1 MFDAYTQFA
10 GFWRRLAAELLD
22 GLIYAPISLLVY
34 YQAYGTEIF
43 TAEWGGEPDLLMFS
57 MDYLIPAL
65 ITVWM
70 WQRFFATPGKML
82 MACQVVDADSGQPLS
97 LRQSVLRYLAYLVS
111 LLPLGLGFLW
121 IAWDKRKQGF
131 HDKIANSVVV
141 MEDVASVPMSQLL
154 REAGA

>member
-22 GLIYAPISLLVY
+22 GLIYAPVSLLLFYLVY
-34 YQAYGTEIF
+34 GPAVFEAGGQAEAGLPGFVIDT
-43 TAEWGGEPDLLMFS
+43 LL
-57 MDYLIPAL
+57 PAL
-65 ITVWM
+65 LTVWM
-70 WQRFFATPGKML
+70 WRRFSATPGKML
-82 MACQVVDADSGQPLS
+82 MACQVVDADSGEPLS
-97 LRQSVLRYLAYLVS
+97 LKQSLLRYLAYLVS

-121 IAWDKRKQGF
+121 IAWDRRKQGF

-141 MEDVASVPMSQLL
+141 MEDIASVPMMKLL